1 MKIKVHSSLNH
12 PCLVSFPQG
21 LPIHEEEL
29 DVLAGRKGKEK
40 KNEKVIVTAK
50 SLSTPGFQFK
60 GTNFGDSSKVKNTVQ
75 FAIGVVDPSRPGVMT
90 VVPADH
96 VYVLRPHIPRLEEAQ
111 ELRSNKIMDRLNSA
125 TPSERRESL
134 TNEFGS
140 KKKKRAL
147 QAMKSNV
154 ISAENISAANELEAL
169 FTARSPESRAEVVEV
184 AKQALTSAKKR
195 KRA

>member
-75 FAIGVVDPSRPGVMT
+75 FAIGVVDPSRPGG
-90 VVPADH
+90 
-96 VYVLRPHIPRLEEAQ
+96 VLLSPNPSISYHTIL
-111 ELRSNKIMDRLNSA
+111 
-125 TPSERRESL
+125 TPTL
-134 TNEFGS
+134 PFPT
-140 KKKKRAL
+140 L
-147 QAMKSNV
+147 PQV
-154 ISAENISAANELEAL
+154 
-169 FTARSPESRAEVVEV
+169 
-184 AKQALTSAKKR
+184 
-195 KRA
+195 